1 MTYSAHF
8 TSKIALVLADADGTL
23 LTWEKVLTSE
33 ATSAVE
39 ELRAKGIEFRSRAR
53 SRASTVRRQQ

>member
-1 MTYSAHF
+1 MTNSAHF

-23 LTWEKVLTSE
+23 LTSEKVLTSE
-33 ATSAVE
+33 ATTAVE
-39 ELRAKGIEFRSRAR
+39 ELRAEGIEFRRRER